1 MKIGL
6 WHIICGLRGEIS
18 KLLERTLI
26 TSSAGSGGAGGG
38 RTVFRNHTRLA
49 REEGVRA
56 GSSTVLQGG
65 RGGTATALRSSTE
78 RGVTDGRSG
87 ESGSSGTSSS
97 AALLP
102 VDPALLDRLRD
113 ELLGYLEVLDERL
126 SKELPEA
133 EVQLVL
139 FPIVLL
145 CDEMV
150 MVRLPKE
157 QHTKWHLL
165 QSDLFQINYGG
176 DVFYDFADEHLGK
189 QSSPQ
194 VVFEVLYYCL
204 HAGFVGRFG
213 FDAGKVKRYRGLLS
227 ERVLQHAEA
236 EEAKVP
242 KEEPAAQ
249 SQGPPKRTGSSPYR
263 KNSLRRTWGVLSY
276 YGAGLLFAGAFLFLL
291 AVITNL

>member
-1 MKIGL
+1 MKVGL

-18 KLLERTLI
+18 KLLDRTLL
-26 TSSAGSGGAGGG
+26 TSSGGSGRAGGG

-49 REEGVRA
+49 REEGVRGGA
-56 GSSTVLQGG
+56 STALQAGG
-65 RGGTATALRSSTE
+65 RGIATLWR
-78 RGVTDGRSG
+78 
-87 ESGSSGTSSS
+87 ESDSSGTSSS
-97 AALLP
+97 AALPP

-126 SKELPEA
+126 SKELPET

-139 FPIVLL
+139 FPLVLL

-157 QHTKWHLL
+157 QHTKWQLL
-165 QSDLFQINYGG
+165 QADLFQINDGG

-189 QSSPQ
+189 ATSPR

-227 ERVLQHAEA
+227 ERVLQLAEA
-236 EEAKVP
+236 EPATAL
-242 KEEPAAQ
+242 KEELTTKRPGLPRRAGQ
-249 SQGPPKRTGSSPYR
+249 SPLR
-263 KNSLRRTWGVLSY
+263 KDALRQKWSVLSY
-276 YGAGLLFAGAFLFLL
+276 YGAGLLFASGLLFLL
-291 AVITNL
+291 VVITNL